1 MKEINPLRKRNTV
14 NEGQCIYKDTNNSL
28 FKKIQKKFYSQFP
41 LSILQTLPYFWF
53 NLTKYALNDTQKK
66 NLLEKKCIISI
77 MDTIGES
84 CVEVFKI

>member
-28 FKKIQKKFYSQFP
+28 FKKILLAISSINSPNSSLLLIQFNK
-41 LSILQTLPYFWF
+41 ICTEWH
-53 NLTKYALNDTQKK
+53 TKK

-84 CVEVFKI
+84 CVEAFKI

>member
-41 LSILQTLPYFWF
+41 LSILQTLPYF
-53 NLTKYALNDTQKK
+53 
-66 NLLEKKCIISI
+66 
-77 MDTIGES
+77 
-84 CVEVFKI
+84 

>member
-66 NLLEKKCIISI
+66 LAGKEMYYKHHGYYWRILCRSI
-77 MDTIGES
+77 
-84 CVEVFKI
+84 